1 MTRNEMV
8 RKNIA
13 LTFDFV
19 RYVINHPE
27 MFETLPD
34 AAEIEFLETDL
45 PLYEN
50 GLERSAQETT
60 PLMFK
65 VVTALSALL
74 TFKSSV
80 PATSPLLLLCCLSVK
95 KAQVPVPTNPM
106 ISSAETT
113 RTTIFFILFCIF
125 PSVYR

>member
-19 RYVINHPE
+19 RYVIKHPE
-27 MFETLPD
+27 MLETLPD

-50 GLERSAQETT
+50 GLERSAPETT

-65 VVTALSALL
+65 VEHAFRMVA
-74 TFKSSV
+74 
-80 PATSPLLLLCCLSVK
+80 
-95 KAQVPVPTNPM
+95 
-106 ISSAETT
+106 
-113 RTTIFFILFCIF
+113 
-125 PSVYR
+125 